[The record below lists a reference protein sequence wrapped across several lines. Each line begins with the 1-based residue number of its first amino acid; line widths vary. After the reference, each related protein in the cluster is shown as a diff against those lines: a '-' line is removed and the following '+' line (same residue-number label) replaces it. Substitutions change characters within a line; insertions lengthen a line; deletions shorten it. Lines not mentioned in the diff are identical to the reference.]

1 MVFTGCLKQ
10 SSDTPGNAF
19 ILHRKVIPMSLKCGI
34 VGLPNVGK
42 STIFNAM
49 TAAGAEAA
57 NYPFCTIEPNIGV
70 VSVPD
75 ERLEKIA
82 GVFKPK
88 KTIPTIIEFVDIA
101 GLVKG
106 ASKGEGLG
114 NQFLGHI
121 RSVDAIAHIVR
132 CFEDADVVHVH
143 GDVDPLRDI
152 DVIET
157 ELMLADLDSVTK
169 ALEKLEKK
177 AKTGDKEAAAQQPVY
192 QKIQKGLSDGKPA
205 RLIGLTDDERK
216 LSQSLFLLTLKPVL
230 YVANVNEKDVVN
242 HPPAVAKLKEFAA
255 GQGSE
260 VVVISGKIE
269 SEISELSPEERIS
282 FLQELGLKESGLHQL
297 AHAAYKLLGL
307 STYFTAGEQEVRAWT
322 IPNDA
327 KAPQAAG
334 VIHSDFEKGFI
345 RAECYHFNDLMA
357 YGSEA
362 KIKEAGKWRLE
373 GKEYPVQD
381 GDVLFFRFNV

>member
-1 MVFTGCLKQ
+1 
-10 SSDTPGNAF
+10 
-19 ILHRKVIPMSLKCGI
+19 MSLKCGI

-57 NYPFCTIEPNIGV
+57 NYPFCTIEPNIGI

-75 ERLEKIA
+75 ERLEKITTI
-82 GVFKPK
+82 FKPK
-88 KTIPTIIEFVDIA
+88 KTIPAIIEFVDIA

-121 RSVDAIAHIVR
+121 RSVDAITHIVR
-132 CFEDADVVHVH
+132 CFEDPDVVHVH
-143 GDVDPLRDI
+143 GNVDPLHDI

-157 ELMLADLDSVTK
+157 ELMLADLDSITK
-169 ALEKLEKK
+169 AVDKLEKK
-177 AKTGDKEAAAQQPVY
+177 IKANDKEAIAQQPVY
-192 QKIQKGLSDGKPA
+192 QKIQKALSDGKPA
-205 RLIGLTDDERK
+205 RLIGLSEDEK
-216 LSQSLFLLTLKPVL
+216 ELAKSLFLITLKPVL

-242 HPPAVAKLKEFAA
+242 HPPVIAKLREFAVA
-255 GQGSE
+255 QGSE

-322 IPNDA
+322 ISNNA

-345 RAECYHFNDLMA
+345 RAECYHYNDILT